1 MSNKATGAAESA
13 NSPAE
18 AAADADAT
26 QNAAETANETTGD
39 AVVATDSGADE
50 DKAAHHVSRRAAFG
64 FAGAG
69 LAAGALAGAA
79 GGYAAGGEDAPADKI
94 LDTYPFRGKHQA
106 GILTPAQDNMFCAAF
121 DVTTTDPEELKQLL
135 SDWTVAAQQMTA
147 GELVGGEPSENK
159 QAVPRDS
166 GEAWGYKPNGLT
178 ITFGF
183 GRSLFVDSDGKDRF
197 GIAKKMP
204 KILSEGMPKF
214 ANENIR
220 SADSDG
226 DLLVQACSND
236 AQVCAHA
243 IRNLNRIAMGTA
255 KMRWSQTGYGRT
267 SSTSVAQE
275 TPRNLFGFKDGT
287 NNIKSEDGDAKLN
300 EHLWVQKGDDSGAD
314 WMAGGTYFVV
324 RKIHMFAEMWDN
336 LRLIEQE
343 QTFGRDKRY
352 GAPLNVTAPTSGKDE
367 FKPID
372 FKAKNKEG
380 ELEVPEDS
388 HIAIVNPEQN
398 KGRWMLRRGYNY
410 TEGSDALGRLSAG
423 LFFIAFVRD
432 PRTNFYPILDK
443 MTQKDA
449 LSEYLQ
455 HQARALF
462 AIPAGIGQS
471 DTMVGQALFS

>member
-1 MSNKATGAAESA
+1 MSNKTTDAAESA

-18 AAADADAT
+18 AAADAS
-26 QNAAETANETTGD
+26 QNAAETANETASD

-147 GELVGGEPSENK
+147 GELIGGEPSENK
-159 QAVPRDS
+159 QAVPRDT

-314 WMAGGTYFVV
+314 WMTGGTYFVV

-380 ELEVPEDS
+380 ELEVPADS

>member
-13 NSPAE
+13 NTPAE
-18 AAADADAT
+18 DAADAT

-39 AVVATDSGADE
+39 AVVATGSGADE

-121 DVTTTDPEELKQLL
+121 DVTATDPEELKQLL

-380 ELEVPEDS
+380 ELEVPADS

>member
-13 NSPAE
+13 NSTAE
-18 AAADADAT
+18 AAADAT
-26 QNAAETANETTGD
+26 QNAAETASETASD

-236 AQVCAHA
+236 AQVCVHT

-314 WMAGGTYFVV
+314 WMTGGTYFVV

-352 GAPLNVTAPTSGKDE
+352 GAPLNVAAPTSGKDE

-380 ELEVPEDS
+380 ELEVPADS

>member
-1 MSNKATGAAESA
+1 MSNKTTDAAESA

-18 AAADADAT
+18 AAADAS
-26 QNAAETANETTGD
+26 QNAAETANETASD

-50 DKAAHHVSRRAAFG
+50 DKASHHVSRRAAFG

-147 GELVGGEPSENK
+147 GELIGGEPSENK
-159 QAVPRDS
+159 QAVPRDT

-314 WMAGGTYFVV
+314 WMTGGTYFVV

-380 ELEVPEDS
+380 ELEVPADS

>member
-1 MSNKATGAAESA
+1 MSNKTTDAAESA

-18 AAADADAT
+18 AAADAS
-26 QNAAETANETTGD
+26 QNAAETANETASD
-39 AVVATDSGADE
+39 AVVATDSSADE

-79 GGYAAGGEDAPADKI
+79 GGYAAGGEDTPADKI

-236 AQVCAHA
+236 AQVCVHA

-314 WMAGGTYFVV
+314 WMTGGTYFVV

-380 ELEVPEDS
+380 ELEVPADS

>member
-1 MSNKATGAAESA
+1 MSNKTTDATESA
-13 NSPAE
+13 NTPAE
-18 AAADADAT
+18 EAADAT

-147 GELVGGEPSENK
+147 GELIGGEPNENK

-380 ELEVPEDS
+380 ELEVPADS

>member
-1 MSNKATGAAESA
+1 MSNKATDATESA
-13 NSPAE
+13 NTPAE
-18 AAADADAT
+18 EASDVT
-26 QNAAETANETTGD
+26 QNTAETANETTGD
-39 AVVATDSGADE
+39 AVVATGSGADE

-121 DVTTTDPEELKQLL
+121 DVTATDPEELKQLL

-147 GELVGGEPSENK
+147 GELVGGEPNENK

-380 ELEVPEDS
+380 ELEVPADS

>member
-18 AAADADAT
+18 ATSDAT

-50 DKAAHHVSRRAAFG
+50 NKAAHHVSRRAAFG

-147 GELVGGEPSENK
+147 GELIGGEPSENK

-197 GIAKKMP
+197 GIAKKCP
-204 KILSEGMPKF
+204 
-214 ANENIR
+214 R
-220 SADSDG
+220 SCLRACPNSLTKTSA
-226 DLLVQACSND
+226 LLIQ
-236 AQVCAHA
+236 
-243 IRNLNRIAMGTA
+243 TA
-255 KMRWSQTGYGRT
+255 TC
-267 SSTSVAQE
+267 
-275 TPRNLFGFKDGT
+275 
-287 NNIKSEDGDAKLN
+287 
-300 EHLWVQKGDDSGAD
+300 
-314 WMAGGTYFVV
+314 
-324 RKIHMFAEMWDN
+324 
-336 LRLIEQE
+336 
-343 QTFGRDKRY
+343 
-352 GAPLNVTAPTSGKDE
+352 
-367 FKPID
+367 
-372 FKAKNKEG
+372 
-380 ELEVPEDS
+380 
-388 HIAIVNPEQN
+388 
-398 KGRWMLRRGYNY
+398 
-410 TEGSDALGRLSAG
+410 
-423 LFFIAFVRD
+423 
-432 PRTNFYPILDK
+432 
-443 MTQKDA
+443 
-449 LSEYLQ
+449 
-455 HQARALF
+455 
-462 AIPAGIGQS
+462 
-471 DTMVGQALFS
+471 

>member
-1 MSNKATGAAESA
+1 MSNKTTDATESA
-13 NSPAE
+13 NTPAE
-18 AAADADAT
+18 EASDAT

-39 AVVATDSGADE
+39 AVVATGSGADE

-106 GILTPAQDNMFCAAF
+106 GILAQDNMFCAAF

-147 GELVGGEPSENK
+147 GELVGGEPNENK
-159 QAVPRDS
+159 QAVPRDT

-314 WMAGGTYFVV
+314 WMTGGTYFVV

-380 ELEVPEDS
+380 ELEVPADS

>member
-1 MSNKATGAAESA
+1 MSNKATGAVESA

-18 AAADADAT
+18 AAADAT

-39 AVVATDSGADE
+39 AVVATGSGADE
-50 DKAAHHVSRRAAFG
+50 DKAAHSVSRRAAFG

-121 DVTTTDPEELKQLL
+121 DVTATDPEELKQLL

-147 GELVGGEPSENK
+147 GELVGGEPNENK
-159 QAVPRDS
+159 QAVPRDT

-380 ELEVPEDS
+380 ELEVPADS

>member
-13 NSPAE
+13 NSSAE
-18 AAADADAT
+18 AAADAT
-26 QNAAETANETTGD
+26 QNAAETANETASD

-147 GELVGGEPSENK
+147 GELIGGEPSENK

-380 ELEVPEDS
+380 ELEVPADS

-462 AIPAGIGQS
+462 AIPAGVGQS

>member
-147 GELVGGEPSENK
+147 GELIGGEPSENK

-314 WMAGGTYFVV
+314 WMTGGTYFVV

-380 ELEVPEDS
+380 ELEVPADS

>member
-1 MSNKATGAAESA
+1 
-13 NSPAE
+13 
-18 AAADADAT
+18 
-26 QNAAETANETTGD
+26 
-39 AVVATDSGADE
+39 
-50 DKAAHHVSRRAAFG
+50 
-64 FAGAG
+64 
-69 LAAGALAGAA
+69 
-79 GGYAAGGEDAPADKI
+79 
-94 LDTYPFRGKHQA
+94 
-106 GILTPAQDNMFCAAF
+106 
-121 DVTTTDPEELKQLL
+121 
-135 SDWTVAAQQMTA
+135 MT
-147 GELVGGEPSENK
+147 
-159 QAVPRDS
+159 
-166 GEAWGYKPNGLT
+166 
-178 ITFGF
+178 
-183 GRSLFVDSDGKDRF
+183 
-197 GIAKKMP
+197 
-204 KILSEGMPKF
+204 
-214 ANENIR
+214 
-220 SADSDG
+220 
-226 DLLVQACSND
+226 
-236 AQVCAHA
+236 
-243 IRNLNRIAMGTA
+243 
-255 KMRWSQTGYGRT
+255 
-267 SSTSVAQE
+267 
-275 TPRNLFGFKDGT
+275 
-287 NNIKSEDGDAKLN
+287 
-300 EHLWVQKGDDSGAD
+300 
-314 WMAGGTYFVV
+314 GGTYFVV

-380 ELEVPEDS
+380 ELEVPADS

>member
-18 AAADADAT
+18 AAADAK
-26 QNAAETANETTGD
+26 NAAETANETTGD

-147 GELVGGEPSENK
+147 GELIGGEPSENK

-380 ELEVPEDS
+380 ELEVPADS

>member
-1 MSNKATGAAESA
+1 
-13 NSPAE
+13 
-18 AAADADAT
+18 
-26 QNAAETANETTGD
+26 
-39 AVVATDSGADE
+39 
-50 DKAAHHVSRRAAFG
+50 
-64 FAGAG
+64 
-69 LAAGALAGAA
+69 
-79 GGYAAGGEDAPADKI
+79 
-94 LDTYPFRGKHQA
+94 
-106 GILTPAQDNMFCAAF
+106 MFCAAF

-147 GELVGGEPSENK
+147 GELVGGEPNENK
-159 QAVPRDS
+159 QAVPRDT

-314 WMAGGTYFVV
+314 WMTGGTYFVV

-380 ELEVPEDS
+380 ELEVPADS

>member
-1 MSNKATGAAESA
+1 MSNKTTDATESA
-13 NSPAE
+13 NTPAE
-18 AAADADAT
+18 EASDAT
-26 QNAAETANETTGD
+26 QNAAETANETTSD

-159 QAVPRDS
+159 QAVPRDT

-314 WMAGGTYFVV
+314 WMTGGTYFVV

-380 ELEVPEDS
+380 ELEVPADS

>member
-147 GELVGGEPSENK
+147 GELIGGEPSENK

-380 ELEVPEDS
+380 ELEVPADS

-462 AIPAGIGQS
+462 AIPAGVGQS

>member
-13 NSPAE
+13 NTPAE
-18 AAADADAT
+18 AASDAT

-39 AVVATDSGADE
+39 AVVATGSGADE

-287 NNIKSEDGDAKLN
+287 NNIKSEDSAAKLN
-300 EHLWVQKGDDSGAD
+300 EHLWVQKGDDSGAN
-314 WMAGGTYFVV
+314 WMAGGTYFVA

-352 GAPLNVTAPTSGKDE
+352 GAPLNVAAPTSGKDE

-380 ELEVPEDS
+380 ELEVPADS

>member
-13 NSPAE
+13 NSTAE
-18 AAADADAT
+18 AAADAT
-26 QNAAETANETTGD
+26 QNAAETASETASD

-236 AQVCAHA
+236 AQVCVHA

-314 WMAGGTYFVV
+314 WMTGGTYFVV

-380 ELEVPEDS
+380 ELEVPADS

>member
-1 MSNKATGAAESA
+1 MSNKATDATESA
-13 NSPAE
+13 NTPAE
-18 AAADADAT
+18 EASDVT

-39 AVVATDSGADE
+39 AVVATGSGADE

-121 DVTTTDPEELKQLL
+121 DVTATDPEELKQLL

-147 GELVGGEPSENK
+147 GELVGGEPNENK
-159 QAVPRDS
+159 QAVPRDT

-380 ELEVPEDS
+380 ELEVPADS

-423 LFFIAFVRD
+423 LFFVRD

>member
-1 MSNKATGAAESA
+1 MSNKTTDAAESA

-18 AAADADAT
+18 AAADAS
-26 QNAAETANETTGD
+26 QNAAETANETASD
-39 AVVATDSGADE
+39 AVVATGSGADE

-121 DVTTTDPEELKQLL
+121 DVTATDPEELKQLL

-147 GELVGGEPSENK
+147 GELVGGEPNENK
-159 QAVPRDS
+159 QAVPRDT

-380 ELEVPEDS
+380 ELEVPADS